1 MIRNENILKVK
12 SLNLS
17 YGKNIIL
24 QDINMSLGKG
34 EIISIIGPS
43 GCGKS
48 TLLKAIGGI
57 SPDFDGEIYFEKN
70 KIKGTSPERGFVFQE
85 PALFSWLNVFDNIAY
100 GLKIKGISKDKIKE
114 KVDRYIEEIGLCDY
128 GNYYPYELS
137 GGMKKRVALA
147 RTLIMEPSL
156 ILMDEPFSALDYQ
169 TRLEMQKLTMDLWNH
184 YKPSIIFVTHDI
196 DEAILLADRV
206 LIMSKNPGQI
216 IEEINISFP
225 RPRDKYLIGNE
236 EFMKIKSKMVN
247 ILL

>member
-1 MIRNENILKVK
+1 MIGNENILKVK

-57 SPDFDGEIYFEKN
+57 SLDFDGEIYFEKN

-114 KVDRYIEEIGLCDY
+114 KVDRYIKEIGLCDY
-128 GNYYPYELS
+128 GNYYPSELS
-137 GGMKKRVALA
+137 GGMKQRVALA

>member
-1 MIRNENILKVK
+1 
-12 SLNLS
+12 
-17 YGKNIIL
+17 
-24 QDINMSLGKG
+24 
-34 EIISIIGPS
+34 
-43 GCGKS
+43 
-48 TLLKAIGGI
+48 
-57 SPDFDGEIYFEKN
+57 
-70 KIKGTSPERGFVFQE
+70 
-85 PALFSWLNVFDNIAY
+85 
-100 GLKIKGISKDKIKE
+100 
-114 KVDRYIEEIGLCDY
+114 
-128 GNYYPYELS
+128 
-137 GGMKKRVALA
+137 MKQRVALA